1 MLQLAAQRG
10 VAERRST
17 QDPWR
22 SMIMKSCGLV
32 TAGIV
37 LLLAATGAAADALG
51 ETDDAVD
58 RRVAGLIEQLGDQQF
73 SVRQR
78 AQQELIKLGFE
89 AFDALAEA
97 ENHDDPEIAMQV
109 SYLVRLIR
117 ADWTREGDP
126 RQIQQ
131 ILKEYEIQPD
141 DRRLLKIKQLAEL
154 PEDEG
159 LPWLCRLVRFEKSL
173 TLSKQAALAIMS
185 QKVAADE
192 ATWNRRAE
200 VIHKALR
207 RSKRPAA
214 QWLSAYVQA
223 QRDPAGALEKWSS
236 LTEVERQTLEQHPQE
251 TQNQIV
257 MDLLRRKI
265 DLLERLGRSAE
276 TVDVMRQ
283 MVLCERGDSTSLTD
297 LIDYLVERKAWSL
310 LDEVETRFAASF
322 EVDGLLMYTLC
333 EARVTQGQPELAEKT
348 AEKAL
353 KISGDSQQEHAIL
366 ATRLVERGLATWA
379 DREWRQVIA
388 LGPLGSAADVI
399 ARDRLSNGLHD
410 RGLDLE
416 AAQLLQ
422 ELLDAADKDPNIMQR
437 IRTAQQQV
445 ETNPNLIRANMHFYL
460 SCHAAAQGDLARRR
474 ENLDKALQLDRTNVE
489 VLIGLYQL
497 TESEPPKRVEIV
509 KQIKEVIDL
518 CRSKIEDSP
527 DDPTFYNQIAWLVA
541 NTEGDVDDAI
551 RLSLKSVELARAT
564 VDNRRVGGLLDTLGH
579 CYYAKKD
586 YENAVK
592 YQTEAAQLDP
602 HTVAI
607 ARQLKTFRAA
617 LERQQSGPK

>member
-1 MLQLAAQRG
+1 
-10 VAERRST
+10 
-17 QDPWR
+17 
-22 SMIMKSCGLV
+22 MKSCGLV

-37 LLLAATGAAADALG
+37 LLLAAAGVAADARG
-51 ETDDAVD
+51 DVDDAID
-58 RRVAGLIEQLGDQQF
+58 QRVAGLIQQLGDQQF
-73 SVRQR
+73 AVRQR
-78 AQQELIKLGFE
+78 AQQDLIKLGFE

-131 ILKEYEIQPD
+131 ILKDYEIQPD
-141 DRRLLKIKQLAEL
+141 DRRLSKIKQLAEL
-154 PEDEG
+154 PDDEG
-159 LPWLCRLVRFEKSL
+159 LPWLCRLVRFEKSS
-173 TLSKQAALAIMS
+173 TLSKQAALAIMG

-192 ATWNRRAE
+192 AAWNRRGE
-200 VIHKALR
+200 VIHKTLR
-207 RSKRPAA
+207 RGKRPAA
-214 QWLSAYVQA
+214 QWLMAYVQA
-223 QRDPAGALEKWSS
+223 QRDPAGALEKWSA

-283 MVLCERGDSTSLTD
+283 MVLCERGDSASLID
-297 LIDYLVERKAWSL
+297 LIEYLVERKAWSL

-333 EARVTQGQPELAEKT
+333 EARVTQRQPELAEKT

-353 KISGDSQQEHAIL
+353 KINGDSQQEHAIL
-366 ATRLVERGLATWA
+366 AKRLTERGLASWA
-379 DREWRQVIA
+379 DREWRQVLA
-388 LGPLGSAADVI
+388 LGPLGTVADVY
-399 ARDRLSNGLHD
+399 ARDYLSNGLHD

-422 ELLDAADKDPNIMQR
+422 QLLDAADNDANIMQR

-460 SCHAAAQGDLARRR
+460 SCHAAAQGDLAQRR
-474 ENLDKALQLDRTNVE
+474 ENLDRALQLDRTNVE
-489 VLIGLYQL
+489 VLIGLYQM
-497 TESEPPKRVEIV
+497 TDSEPPKRVEIV
-509 KQIKEVIDL
+509 KLIKDVIEVY
-518 CRSKIEDSP
+518 RSRIEDGP
-527 DDPTFYNQIAWLVA
+527 DEPNFYNQIAWLVA
-541 NTEGDVDDAI
+541 NTEGDVDEAI
-551 RLSLKSVELARAT
+551 RLSHKSVELARAAGEKW
-564 VDNRRVGGLLDTLGH
+564 RVGGLLDTLGH

-602 HTVAI
+602 HTTAI

-617 LERQQSGPK
+617 LARQPSGSK